1 MSKNTTLEDFK
12 MISLTKEK
20 EYLDLEE
27 GGEALTQELVGHE
40 PIDDMLLIFEE
51 TDIQLLDAAP
61 RGRSKDKLE
70 EERTEEDEEAEIRWG
85 AEVGAKT
92 TDPVKMYLKEMGYYS
107 LLTREGEVEIAKR
120 IEEGKHEV
128 INALLESPVGI
139 KEFIALGEKFQ
150 QGIVKLREIVRD
162 SDDEEP
168 FIETEAQRKK
178 VLQHF
183 LEVKTIYEKN
193 IKLQEKLG
201 QDLVAARKK
210 KIKDQIDE
218 NKHRVV
224 ERLKE
229 LRLDKRQIDR
239 IVNKLRSFAD
249 RIEKGETEI
258 QEAVKRVSIPLADL
272 KKPLRKFKQDGQSR
286 SLMRLTGLSKE
297 ELLELDRRVR
307 NGERK
312 VRRVEQ
318 ESKMTSKFLKKILR
332 QIDNGEYKAKN
343 AKSELIEANLRLV
356 VSIAKKYTNRGL
368 QFLDLIQEGNIGLM
382 KAVDKFEYQRGYKF
396 STYATWWV
404 RQAIT
409 RAIADQAR
417 TIRIPVHMIET
428 INKLI
433 RTARYLVQEMGR
445 EPTPEEIAERMEFP
459 LDKVRKVLKI
469 AKEPISLETPIGE
482 EEDSHLRDFIEDKKI
497 LSPSEAVIR
506 LNLSEQTR
514 KVLSTLTSREE
525 KVLRMRFGIG
535 EKADHTLE
543 EVGRDFDVT
552 RERIRQIEAKALRK
566 LRHPSRSKRLK
577 SFVD

>member
-218 NKHRVV
+218 NKHRIV

-249 RIEKGETEI
+249 RIEKGETEV

-332 QIDNGEYKAKN
+332 QIDHGEYKAKN